1 MVDVDFVCPPQY
13 QAGKGGVCVPVQK
26 PIRPTDLPKDE
37 REILEVGCPWKLPLY
52 PAVLNV
58 TGNHKIAGKL
68 CASGQHFI
76 PDMVLEVG
84 SLSVKAGDLVKSA
97 LALGTSNENTIC
109 LCTSASSNIT
119 AAEEAA
125 VVCRK
130 LPIWKEKQTTWRGEA
145 AYKAAKEVVEYP
157 QNFDLTEK
165 DVAPFKAYFNGPFPP
180 NGSNNNGHGHDHGH
194 GHGHSHNNHHAAT
207 GHEKAA
213 RGHPAKGR

>member
-1 MVDVDFVCPPQY
+1 M
-13 QAGKGGVCVPVQK
+13 
-26 PIRPTDLPKDE
+26 
-37 REILEVGCPWKLPLY
+37 GCPRKLPLY
-52 PAVLNV
+52 PVVLNV

-97 LALGTSNENTIC
+97 LALGTRDENTSC
-109 LCTSASSNIT
+109 SWTSASSSIT

-125 VVCRK
+125 VACRK
-130 LPIWKEKQTTWRGEA
+130 LPIWKGKQTTWRGEA

-157 QNFDLTEK
+157 QRFDLTES

-180 NGSNNNGHGHDHGH
+180 NGHNHGHNHG
-194 GHGHSHNNHHAAT
+194 HNNHHAAT

-213 RGHPAKGR
+213 RGHPATKGR